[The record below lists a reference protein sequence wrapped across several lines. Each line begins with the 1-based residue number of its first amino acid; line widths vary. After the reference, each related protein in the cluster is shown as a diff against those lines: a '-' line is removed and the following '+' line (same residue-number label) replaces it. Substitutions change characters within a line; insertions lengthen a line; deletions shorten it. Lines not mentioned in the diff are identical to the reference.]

1 MAQRERGTLSQY
13 ILKKYPSISDLQ
25 VKGNKNLRGIVS
37 NTWMLIGPKLGRD
50 HIADKTRS
58 APHSY
63 PLYYVAWISHFL
75 TIHNT
80 SDVKNRKFEVTIF
93 W

>member
-1 MAQRERGTLSQY
+1 MAQRERGTLNQY
-13 ILKKYPSISDLQ
+13 ILKKYPGIWDLQ

-37 NTWMLIGPKLGRD
+37 NTWTLIGPKIGRG

-63 PLYYVAWISHFL
+63 PLYCIA
-75 TIHNT
+75 
-80 SDVKNRKFEVTIF
+80 
-93 W
+93 